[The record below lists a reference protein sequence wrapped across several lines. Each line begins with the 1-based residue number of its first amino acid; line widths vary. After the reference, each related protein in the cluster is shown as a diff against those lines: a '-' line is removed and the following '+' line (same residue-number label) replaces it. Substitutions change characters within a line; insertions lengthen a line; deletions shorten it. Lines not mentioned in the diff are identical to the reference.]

1 MHMMSAHRGKSVFK
15 PLVKLTILAL
25 FSIWSF
31 SSFFPPNATA
41 AQWVKTIS
49 KNDSQ
54 IPDGTVVLKDV
65 PYVTNGHERQKLD
78 LLLPPSEEKLPLL
91 VWVHGGGWEAG
102 DKADR
107 VFYRFLN
114 QGFAVAS
121 INYRFS
127 QHAIYPAQIEDC
139 KAAIRWLRAH
149 AEEFNFDAEKMGAGG
164 ASAGGHLVA
173 LLAATGHT
181 RMFDK
186 GEYLEESSRIQAACD
201 FFGPTDFNDYD
212 FQDTIFKD
220 YDNSPLSKLVGGS
233 MAQKTALLSLASP
246 LCFVTSTHAP
256 IIIIHGNRDNLVPL
270 NQSQRYLGALA
281 QVNVESTLLIIDNQG
296 HGFDGENY
304 WREISTFFE
313 KKLKPKKRVGYTKLL
328 LIP

>member
-1 MHMMSAHRGKSVFK
+1 MMSVHRYESILK
-15 PLVKLTILAL
+15 PLAKFTILAF

-31 SSFFPPNATA
+31 GLLFPLNAAA
-41 AQWVKTIS
+41 AQWVKTIA
-49 KNDSQ
+49 KNDPQ
-54 IPDGTVVLKDV
+54 TPDGTVVLKDV
-65 PYVTNGHERQKLD
+65 PYVTNGHDRQKLD
-78 LLLPPSEEKLPLL
+78 LLVPMSEEKLPLL
-91 VWVHGGGWEAG
+91 VWIHGGGWEAG
-102 DKADR
+102 DKEDR
-107 VFYRFLN
+107 AFYRFLN

-149 AEEFNFDAEKMGAGG
+149 SEEFGLDPEKIAAGS

-201 FFGPTDFNDYD
+201 FFGPTDFTDYD

-220 YDNSPLSKLVGGS
+220 PDDSPLSRLVGGTVT
-233 MAQKTALLSLASP
+233 QKIALLSLASP

-256 IIIIHGNRDNLVPL
+256 IIIIHGNKDNLVPL
-270 NQSQRYLGALA
+270 NQSQRYLDALA
-281 QVNVESTLLIIDNQG
+281 QANVESTLLIMDNQG
-296 HGFDGENY
+296 HGFEGENY

-313 KKLKPKKRVGYTKLL
+313 KKLKPEKRVGYTKLL